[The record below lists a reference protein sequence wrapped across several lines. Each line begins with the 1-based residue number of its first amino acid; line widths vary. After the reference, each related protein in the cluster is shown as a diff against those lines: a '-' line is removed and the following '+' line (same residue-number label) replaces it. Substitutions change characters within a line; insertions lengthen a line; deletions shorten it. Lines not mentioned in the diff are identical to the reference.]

1 MATAPAD
8 SWHVGMQFN
17 SMKEARDALVRH
29 SLDLHASFRVE
40 KANSEKYFTACRSGS
55 DCPYK
60 VRMYTSRK
68 TGLVRIQT
76 YEPLHTCSSDT
87 HDSWRPPVPTAP
99 EAEGSTLVQPKSS
112 EQVRNEPEQ
121 PDPAASSESSPRKA
135 GKPPKSPSALFQQ
148 GLHTRRAV
156 LGEEHVDRALAN
168 NASAFSSPM
177 QEIVTEWAWGNIWN
191 RPGLDRKQRSL
202 MNIGLLMALNRTPE
216 LAMHIRGAI
225 NNGLSEVEIREAIL
239 HSTVYCGAPAGMEAT
254 RTAERVLQE
263 MAEKGELER
272 ALT

>member
-1 MATAPAD
+1 M
-8 SWHVGMQFN
+8 
-17 SMKEARDALVRH
+17 
-29 SLDLHASFRVE
+29 
-40 KANSEKYFTACRSGS
+40 
-55 DCPYK
+55 
-60 VRMYTSRK
+60 
-68 TGLVRIQT
+68 IQYNIET
-76 YEPLHTCSSDT
+76 
-87 HDSWRPPVPTAP
+87 
-99 EAEGSTLVQPKSS
+99 
-112 EQVRNEPEQ
+112 EQ
-121 PDPAASSESSPRKA
+121 PDPAASSESSPRKT
-135 GKPPKSPSALFQQ
+135 GKPSKSPSALFQT
-148 GLHTRRAV
+148 GLQTRRAV
-156 LGEEHVDRALAN
+156 LGDEHVDRTLAN

-177 QEIVTEWAWGNIWN
+177 QEMVTEWAWGNIWN

-272 ALT
+272 VLT

>member
-1 MATAPAD
+1 MQIRYPTFSQNNISNQHLTSHTAY
-8 SWHVGMQFN
+8 
-17 SMKEARDALVRH
+17 L
-29 SLDLHASFRVE
+29 SL
-40 KANSEKYFTACRSGS
+40 
-55 DCPYK
+55 
-60 VRMYTSRK
+60 M
-68 TGLVRIQT
+68 IQ
-76 YEPLHTCSSDT
+76 YNL
-87 HDSWRPPVPTAP
+87 
-99 EAEGSTLVQPKSS
+99 
-112 EQVRNEPEQ
+112 EPEQ
-121 PDPAASSESSPRKA
+121 PGPAASSESLPRKA
-135 GKPPKSPSALFQQ
+135 GKPSNPHSALFQK
-148 GLHTRRAV
+148 GLQTRRAV
-156 LGEEHVDRALAN
+156 LGEKHVDRALTN

-177 QEIVTEWAWGNIWN
+177 QEMVTEWAWGNIWN

-272 ALT
+272 VLT